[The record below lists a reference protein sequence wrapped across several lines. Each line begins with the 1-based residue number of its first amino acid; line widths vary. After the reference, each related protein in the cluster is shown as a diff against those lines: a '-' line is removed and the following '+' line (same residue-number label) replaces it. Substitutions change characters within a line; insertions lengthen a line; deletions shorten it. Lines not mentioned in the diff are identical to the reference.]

1 MFFASNI
8 ALLQA
13 LENVSEA
20 TVLIIVKSNLFI
32 SSEKNCYVSEEINKL
47 DLTIISTIA
56 SDTFSRACNRAIFE
70 AKNIG
75 SKPSWKDL
83 FEN

>member
-1 MFFASNI
+1 M
-8 ALLQA
+8 
-13 LENVSEA
+13 
-20 TVLIIVKSNLFI
+20 LFRSI
-32 SSEKNCYVSEEINKL
+32 SEEISKL
-47 DLTIISTIA
+47 DLTIMSSVA

-75 SKPSWKDL
+75 GKPSWKDL

>member
-1 MFFASNI
+1 MDGDTIFAISTSN
-8 ALLQA
+8 
-13 LENVSEA
+13 E
-20 TVLIIVKSNLFI
+20 SND
-32 SSEKNCYVSEEINKL
+32 VSEEISKL
-47 DLTIISTIA
+47 DLTIISSIA

-75 SKPSWKDL
+75 GKPSWKDL

>member
-1 MFFASNI
+1 MSIMCHGSISRSIHPSHTPMDGDTIFA
-8 ALLQA
+8 
-13 LENVSEA
+13 
-20 TVLIIVKSNLFI
+20 I
-32 SSEKNCYVSEEINKL
+32 STSDKNNDVSEEISKL
-47 DLTIISTIA
+47 DLTIISSIA

-75 SKPSWKDL
+75 GKPSWKDL

>member
-1 MFFASNI
+1 MDGDTIFAIST
-8 ALLQA
+8 
-13 LENVSEA
+13 SD
-20 TVLIIVKSNLFI
+20 KSCN
-32 SSEKNCYVSEEINKL
+32 VSEEISKL
-47 DLTIISTIA
+47 DLTTISSIA

-75 SKPSWKDL
+75 GKPSWKVL

>member
-1 MFFASNI
+1 MDGDTIFAISTSDKSR
-8 ALLQA
+8 
-13 LENVSEA
+13 NV
-20 TVLIIVKSNLFI
+20 
-32 SSEKNCYVSEEINKL
+32 CEEISKL
-47 DLTIISTIA
+47 DLTIISSIA

-75 SKPSWKDL
+75 GKPSWKDL

>member
-1 MFFASNI
+1 MDGDTIFAISTSNKPC
-8 ALLQA
+8 
-13 LENVSEA
+13 N
-20 TVLIIVKSNLFI
+20 
-32 SSEKNCYVSEEINKL
+32 VSEEISKL
-47 DLTIISTIA
+47 DLTIISSIA

-75 SKPSWKDL
+75 GKPSWKDL

>member
-1 MFFASNI
+1 MDGDTIFA
-8 ALLQA
+8 
-13 LENVSEA
+13 
-20 TVLIIVKSNLFI
+20 I
-32 SSEKNCYVSEEINKL
+32 STSEKNCYVSEEINKL